1 MDLKSQLIRICLI
14 ISFSNPLDSFILQ
27 VKEQLQR
34 VFPPQLASRYWLIVM
49 TGVVCLIWF
58 MTKGL
63 SSSSSSLTPYP
74 PQRIHLL
81 EELIQSAQKS
91 GTPVQIKLDGSGAMS
106 VQLGFDSIG
115 AVQPI
120 MNDPTL
126 E

>member
-1 MDLKSQLIRICLI
+1 
-14 ISFSNPLDSFILQ
+14 
-27 VKEQLQR
+27 
-34 VFPPQLASRYWLIVM
+34 
-49 TGVVCLIWF
+49 

-74 PQRIHLL
+74 PRRIHLL